1 MQVNILLKK
10 DFKRFIYISVV
21 WSLRKNAIGSF
32 VVLKAF
38 DSKQLANT
46 AHGVSD
52 VRKNIGL
59 SIKVCEISM

>member
-10 DFKRFIYISVV
+10 DFKSLYISGV

>member
-10 DFKRFIYISVV
+10 ISIGLYISGI

-32 VVLKAF
+32 VVLKSF

-46 AHGVSD
+46 AHVVSD

>member
-10 DFKRFIYISVV
+10 DFKRLICKSCL
-21 WSLRKNAIGSF
+21 SLRKNAIGSF

-52 VRKNIGL
+52 VRKNIDL